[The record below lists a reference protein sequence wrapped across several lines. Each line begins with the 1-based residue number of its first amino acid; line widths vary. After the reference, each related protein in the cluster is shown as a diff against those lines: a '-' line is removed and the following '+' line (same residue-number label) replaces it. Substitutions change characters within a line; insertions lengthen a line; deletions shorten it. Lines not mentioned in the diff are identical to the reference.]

1 MIISLQ
7 PERRFLSALRLFYT
21 ETEAERVEELT
32 PKQERFCAEYL
43 VDYNAT
49 QAAIRAGYSEKTA
62 GSAGNR
68 LLKNVDVLA
77 RVRAM
82 QKEKTDKLCVTSDFV
97 VMKLIETLEQCMSA
111 VPVMEWNAE
120 ERQKTPTGEYQFDS
134 RGATKCLELIG
145 RHLGM
150 FEDKVNVSASVNAGR
165 LDEVIAQLR
174 GDDPD
179 A

>member
-1 MIISLQ
+1 MKD
-7 PERRFLSALRLFYT
+7 
-21 ETEAERVEELT
+21 LT

-43 VDYNAT
+43 MDYNAT

-82 QKEKTDKLCVTSDFV
+82 QKEKIDKLCVTSEFV
-97 VMKLIETLEQCMSA
+97 VIKLIETLEQCMAA
-111 VPVMEWNAE
+111 VPVMVWNAE
-120 ERQKTPTGEYQFDS
+120 EHQKTPTGEYQFDS
-134 RGATKCLELIG
+134 KGATKCLELIG

-150 FEDKVNVSASVNAGR
+150 FEDKVNVNANVNTGQ
-165 LDEVIAQLR
+165 LDKVIAQLR
-174 GDDPD
+174 GDDRD

>member
-1 MIISLQ
+1 MDG
-7 PERRFLSALRLFYT
+7 
-21 ETEAERVEELT
+21 LT

-49 QAAIRAGYSEKTA
+49 QAAVRAGYSEKTA

-68 LLKNVDVLA
+68 LLKN
-77 RVRAM
+77 
-82 QKEKTDKLCVTSDFV
+82 V

-111 VPVMEWNAE
+111 VPVMEWSAE
-120 ERQKTPTGEYQFDS
+120 EHRKIPTGEYQFDS
-134 RGATKCLELIG
+134 RGAAKCLELIG

-165 LDEVIAQLR
+165 LDEIIAQLH
-174 GDDPD
+174 GDDRN

>member
-1 MIISLQ
+1 M
-7 PERRFLSALRLFYT
+7 EK
-21 ETEAERVEELT
+21 LT

-49 QAAIRAGYSEKTA
+49 QAAIRAGYSAKTA

-68 LLKNVDVLA
+68 LLKNVEVLA

-82 QKEKTDKLCVTSDFV
+82 QKEKIDKLCVTSDYV
-97 VMKLIETLEQCMSA
+97 VMKLIETLEHCMAA

-120 ERQKTPTGEYQFDS
+120 EHKKMPTGEYQFDS
-134 RGATKCLELIG
+134 KGATKCLELIG
-145 RHLGM
+145 KHLGM
-150 FEDKVNVSASVNAGR
+150 FEDKVNVNASVNTGQ
-165 LDEVIAQLR
+165 LDKVIAQLR
-174 GDDPD
+174 GDDRD